1 MGACPSGHRH
11 FQDQHFSGSGPQDSY
26 EMPET
31 VDTIL
36 HQARTGCRLRRLP
49 NGLPPKNAVY
59 YCFAA
64 VSSAT
69 SHPVLPPS
77 RAEKRRSP
85 PSASIQ

>member
-1 MGACPSGHRH
+1 MREIAN
-11 FQDQHFSGSGPQDSY
+11 
-26 EMPET
+26 
-31 VDTIL
+31 TIL
-36 HQARTGCRLRRLP
+36 YRARTGCRLRRLP

-64 VSSAT
+64 ESCAT